1 MSKKRNWQVFADTL
15 TRIGASLGPKQWWTK
30 YLFHFTDVKNAA
42 QILSSGSLLSRN
54 AAIDEGTML
63 NDNASPEVI
72 AQTSDHWKDYVRFY
86 FRPKTPT
93 QYRNEGFLPP
103 EQRYLHAH
111 CPVPVFFLFDA
122 VSILSLPESE
132 FSDMTLASP
141 NAMTFTDPETFT
153 QLRFDYIYH
162 EGSYDTSA
170 INIANYRQAEVV
182 VPSQCPLEHLKR
194 IVCRSAA
201 EKDTLLELLDNSIFS
216 EWIDKIAVDNRLY
229 YAIGTY
235 VERANLTQDMIT
247 FTFHTGQNPIFDVSL
262 EIFDPEGNSYGR
274 LETGQYRLGT
284 TWKINLSRL
293 QDLGSYR
300 AELRFNGDL
309 AYKSHYSH
317 EELPF

>member
-1 MSKKRNWQVFADTL
+1 MSGF
-15 TRIGASLGPKQWWTK
+15 
-30 YLFHFTDVKNAA
+30 
-42 QILSSGSLLSRN
+42 
-54 AAIDEGTML
+54 
-63 NDNASPEVI
+63 
-72 AQTSDHWKDYVRFY
+72 

-132 FSDMTLASP
+132 FSDITLASL
-141 NAMTFTDPETFT
+141 NATTFTDPENFT

-170 INIANYRQAEVV
+170 INMANYRQAEVV
-182 VPSQCPLEHLKR
+182 VPTQCSLEHVKR

-201 EKDTLLELLDNSIFS
+201 EKDTLLELLDNATFFK
-216 EWIDKIAVDNRLY
+216 WANQVAVDNRLY
-229 YAIGTY
+229 YANGTY

-247 FTFHTGQNPIFDVSL
+247 FTLHTGQNPIFGVSL
-262 EIFDPEGNSYGR
+262 EIFDLEGNSYGR
-274 LETGQYRLGT
+274 LEKGQYRLRT
-284 TWKINLSRL
+284 TWKVNLSHL
-293 QDLGSYR
+293 QDLGGYR

-309 AYKSHYSH
+309 AFNGHYSN